1 MAISDI
7 TIEIAALGYA
17 SLAMTTT
24 RNEIRIMTTQETIE
38 LFDKY
43 VIANYGRLPRVI
55 VKGEGCYLYDADG
68 NKILDMFP
76 GWAVSAIGHCHP
88 KVVEALRRQAG
99 ELLHIDNTFYS
110 EPQGKLA
117 QLLSERAFGGKC
129 FFCNSGAEAN
139 EAALKLAR
147 LHTSPEKYKFIT
159 AEGSFHGRTF
169 ATVTATAQPKYH
181 EGFLPLLP
189 GFVYVPFN
197 DIAALES
204 AFNDEVAAVMVE
216 PIQGEGGINVA
227 TAEYLQTIRRLCDE
241 KGAVMI
247 LDEVQTGLGRTGKW
261 FGYQHFDI
269 EPDIITMAKALGGGV
284 AIGAMMARDEIAS
297 SLVPGKHASTFGG
310 NALACAAGV
319 AVIEAIEEENLLQ
332 NAAELGQYIQDK
344 LEQLQQ
350 KHSIIDSVRGIGLMI
365 GVQLTS
371 QGKDIVDKCL
381 DNGVR
386 INCTSNTVLRFMPP
400 MIATK
405 SQIDQAIEILDTV
418 LTE

>member
-1 MAISDI
+1 
-7 TIEIAALGYA
+7 
-17 SLAMTTT
+17 
-24 RNEIRIMTTQETIE
+24 MTTQETIE
-38 LFDKY
+38 LFNKY

-55 VKGEGCYLYDADG
+55 VKGQGCYLYDAEG

-88 KVVEALRRQAG
+88 KVVEALRKQAG

-147 LHTSPEKYKFIT
+147 LHTSQEKYKFIT

-204 AFNDEVAAVMVE
+204 AFSDEVAAVLVE

-227 TAEYLQTIRRLCDE
+227 TADYLQTIRRLCDE

-247 LDEVQTGLGRTGKW
+247 LDEVQTGMGRTGKW
-261 FGYQHFDI
+261 FGYQHFDVV
-269 EPDIITMAKALGGGV
+269 PDIITMAKALGGGV
-284 AIGAMMARDEIAS
+284 AIGAMMATEEIAA

-310 NALACAAGV
+310 NCLACAAGV
-319 AVIEAIEEENLLQ
+319 AVIEAIEEDNLLK
-332 NAAELGQYIQDK
+332 NAVELGQYVKDK
-344 LEQLQQ
+344 FEQLKQ
-350 KHSIIDSVRGIGLMI
+350 KHFIIDSVRGIGLMI

-371 QGKDIVDKCL
+371 PCKEIVDKCL
-381 DNGVR
+381 QNGLR
-386 INCTSNTVLRFMPP
+386 INCTNDTVLRFMPP

-405 SQIDQAIEILDTV
+405 SQLDQAIEILDDV

>member
-1 MAISDI
+1 M
-7 TIEIAALGYA
+7 
-17 SLAMTTT
+17 
-24 RNEIRIMTTQETIE
+24 NTQETIE
-38 LFDKY
+38 LFNKY

-55 VKGEGCYLYDADG
+55 VKGEGCYMFDTNG

-88 KVVEALRRQAG
+88 KVVDALRKQAG

-110 EPQGKLA
+110 EPQGQLA
-117 QLLSERAFGGKC
+117 KLLSERAFGGKC

-147 LHTSPEKYKFIT
+147 LYTAQEKYKFIT

-189 GFVYVPFN
+189 GFVYIPFN
-197 DIAALES
+197 DVSALES
-204 AFNDEVAAVMVE
+204 AFSDEVAAVLVE

-227 TAEYLQTIRRLCDE
+227 TAEFLQAIRRLCDQN
-241 KGAVMI
+241 GAVMI

-261 FGYQHFDI
+261 FGYQHFDV

-284 AIGAMMARDEIAS
+284 AIGAMMARNEIAAS
-297 SLVPGKHASTFGG
+297 FVPGKHASTFGG
-310 NALACAAGV
+310 NCLACAAGV
-319 AVIEAIEEENLLQ
+319 AVIEAIEQENLLQ

-344 LEQLQQ
+344 LEQLKQ
-350 KHSIIDSVRGIGLMI
+350 KHSVIDSVRGIGLMI
-365 GVQLTS
+365 GVQLN
-371 QGKDIVDKCL
+371 GPGNEIVNKCL
-381 DNGVR
+381 EKNLR
-386 INCTSNTVLRFMPP
+386 INCTHNTVLRFMPP

-405 SQIDQAIEILDTV
+405 EQIDQAIEILDSV
-418 LTE
+418 LKDGE

>member
-1 MAISDI
+1 
-7 TIEIAALGYA
+7 
-17 SLAMTTT
+17 
-24 RNEIRIMTTQETIE
+24 MTTQETIE

-76 GWAVSAIGHCHP
+76 GWAVSALGHCHP
-88 KVVEALRRQAG
+88 KVVESLRTQSG

-110 EPQGKLA
+110 EPQGVLA
-117 QLLSERAFGGKC
+117 KLLSERAFGGKC

-139 EAALKLAR
+139 EGALKLAR
-147 LHTSPEKYKFIT
+147 LHTSQEKYKFIT

-189 GFVYVPFN
+189 GFIYVPFN
-197 DIAALES
+197 DVAALES
-204 AFNDEVAAVMVE
+204 AFSDEVAAVMIE

-227 TAEYLQTIRRLCDE
+227 SAEYLQTIRRLCDE
-241 KGAVMI
+241 NGAVMI
-247 LDEVQTGLGRTGKW
+247 LDEVQTGIGRTGKW
-261 FGYQHFDI
+261 FGYQNFDV

-284 AIGAMMARDEIAS
+284 AIGAMMAKEEIAA

-310 NALACAAGV
+310 NCLACAAGI
-319 AVIEAIEEENLLQ
+319 AVIEAIEEDKLLEN
-332 NAAELGQYIQDK
+332 AVELGQYTKDR
-344 LEQLQQ
+344 LEQLRG
-350 KHSIIDSVRGIGLMI
+350 KHSMIDSVRGIGLMI
-365 GVQLTS
+365 GIQLTGS
-371 QGKDIVDKCL
+371 GKTIVDQCL
-381 DNGVR
+381 KKGLR
-386 INCTSNTVLRFMPP
+386 INCTNDTVLRFMPP

-405 SQIDQAIEILDTV
+405 SHIDNAISILDSV
-418 LTE
+418 LSEGD